1 MKEKKRESRITGV
14 SVEDMI
20 VVESIIDTQKKVH
33 SYCNCINI
41 SDVMLYIIGKEIEG
55 IEFIKV
61 FDKNKIIVDILDT
74 SYTRMRSLTILED
87 WNTRFILCVTFD
99 ELGDY
104 NICDC
109 KISDIQPM
117 EYKKSKELTYGV
129 TNGKEIEKIKI
140 MQHEIKGMDYR
151 TVKELVG
158 YTFNKNTCKKEDVDR
173 LSCILVKYL

>member
-1 MKEKKRESRITGV
+1 MKDKNRESRIKGV

-20 VVESIIDTQKKVH
+20 VVERIIENQKKVH
-33 SYCNCINI
+33 NFCKCIDI
-41 SDVMLYIIGKEIEG
+41 SNVMLYIIGKEIEG

-61 FDKNKIIVDILDT
+61 FDKNKIIVDILDI
-74 SYTRMRSLTILED
+74 SYTRMRSLTTLED

-99 ELGDY
+99 ELGNV

-129 TNGKEIEKIKI
+129 TNGIEIEKIKI
-140 MQHEIKGMDYR
+140 MQQEIKGMEYR

-158 YTFNKNTCKKEDVDR
+158 YTFNKNTGKKADVDS
-173 LSCILVKYL
+173 LSCILVNYS